1 VNGRGF
7 EERMD
12 EEDED
17 DWLLVDRELRVEL
30 AEERGGVSV
39 VSFSGRAGTRWTP
52 RGASRHEA
60 HRRRYRSFKQRS
72 EGGFAA
78 QFLQTM
84 VPHLR
89 HGATR
94 SRAQCLSFPIF

>member
-1 VNGRGF
+1 M
-7 EERMD
+7 EESTD
-12 EEDED
+12 EEDEED
-17 DWLLVDRELRVEL
+17 EEDWLLVERVLRVEL
-30 AEERGGVSV
+30 AEERGGVSID
-39 VSFSGRAGTRWTP
+39 SFLGQVGTRWTS

-60 HRRRYRSFKQRS
+60 HNLRYRSFKQRS
-72 EGGFAA
+72 EGGLAA
-78 QFLQTM
+78 QLRQTM